1 MAYESRNLR
10 LSRSSENVWE
20 RPGWT
25 PDTSP
30 WDRERLLVGLWG
42 AGLALYGFR
51 RGGWFGTLLGA
62 AGASVVARA
71 ARGRHDLTRARAF
84 TDRAIRS
91 RGWRQLDIVQDASEE
106 SFPASDSPSW
116 TPTAGATTNRQGDNA

>member
-1 MAYESRNLR
+1 MTNESRNLKV
-10 LSRSSENVWE
+10 SRSSENIWE
-20 RPGWT
+20 RSGWT

-51 RGGWFGTLLGA
+51 RGGWLGGLLGA
-62 AGASVVARA
+62 AGASVIARA
-71 ARGRHDLTRARAF
+71 SQGHHDLSRARTLA
-84 TDRAIRS
+84 DSALRK
-91 RGWRQLDIVQDASEE
+91 RGWRALDVVGDASEE

-116 TPTAGATTNRQGDNA
+116 TPTAGATTNR

>member
-10 LSRSSENVWE
+10 LSRSPENIWE

-30 WDRERLLVGLWG
+30 WDRERLVMGLWG
-42 AGLALYGFR
+42 GGLALYGLR
-51 RGGWFGTLLGA
+51 RGGWLGALLGA

-71 ARGRHDLTRARAF
+71 ARGHHDLSRARLM
-84 TDRAIRS
+84 TEGAIQR
-91 RGWRQLDIVQDASEE
+91 RGWRGMDVVQDASEE

-116 TPTAGATTNRQGDNA
+116 TPTAGARTKK

>member
-10 LSRSSENVWE
+10 LSRSPENVWE

-42 AGLALYGFR
+42 AGLALYGLR
-51 RGGWFGTLLGA
+51 RGGWLGTVLGM
-62 AGASVVARA
+62 AGAGLIARA
-71 ARGRHDLTRARAF
+71 SQGRHDLSRARTV
-84 TDRAIRS
+84 TDRALRR
-91 RGWRQLDIVQDASEE
+91 RGWRALDVVQDASEE

-116 TPTAGATTNRQGDNA
+116 TPTAGATTNR